1 MFTIVVLKP
10 LTFHSV
16 SFLLIMDHVSLLCL
30 SSILKNFFC
39 VCVLDIVAA
48 NIVELLD
55 VLVFLKRAP
64 NKVPEEVNLFADC
77 PVYFY
82 AC

>member
-1 MFTIVVLKP
+1 
-10 LTFHSV
+10 
-16 SFLLIMDHVSLLCL
+16 MDHVSLLCL
-30 SSILKNFFC
+30 SSILKNFVC

-55 VLVFLKRAP
+55 VLVFLKRAT

-77 PVYFY
+77 PDIFDVYFY